1 MSKRNKNY
9 PDVLGDI
16 VRDYT
21 KTLKHEIGQLRIRIR
36 DLEHCNFLMEEELNR
51 VKKERDI
58 LQEKIRTM

>member
-1 MSKRNKNY
+1 MSKKNKNY

-21 KTLKHEIGQLRIRIR
+21 KNLKHEIKELKIRIR
-36 DLEHCNFLMEEELNR
+36 DLEHCNFLMGEELNR

-58 LQEKIRTM
+58 LQEKIRNM